1 MEDYPGRMEANVE
14 TVSEAVA
21 RALVQ
26 SHNPLD
32 DSHRYDPEWLAKPV
46 SERIRIMR
54 DRVDN
59 GYEALSG
66 EPLPDTEIRDAKSR
80 KRMQRAG
87 LKAVARRREARKAR
101 KKSKGNRQK
110 AR

>member
-14 TVSEAVA
+14 TVAEAVA
-21 RALVQ
+21 KALVH

-32 DSHRYDPEWLAKPV
+32 DSYRCDPEWLAKPV

-87 LKAVARRREARKAR
+87 MRSLKKRARRSAKGIR
-101 KKSKGNRQK
+101 KKAK
-110 AR
+110 ADR

>member
-14 TVSEAVA
+14 TVAEAVA
-21 RALVQ
+21 KALVH

-32 DSHRYDPEWLAKPV
+32 DSYRCDPEWLAKPV

-54 DRVDN
+54 DRVDY

-80 KRMQRAG
+80 KRMPRAG
-87 LKAVARRREARKAR
+87 MRSLKKRARRSAKGIR
-101 KKSKGNRQK
+101 KKAK
-110 AR
+110 ADR

>member
-14 TVSEAVA
+14 TVAESVA
-21 RALVQ
+21 RALVH

-32 DSHRYDPEWLAKPV
+32 ESQRCDAEWLAKPV

-66 EPLPDTEIRDAKSR
+66 EPLPDMEIRDAKSR

-87 LKAVARRREARKAR
+87 LKAVERRRKARQAR
-101 KKSKGNRQK
+101 KKSKADR
-110 AR
+110 